1 MTLTADQILSV
12 DDMGLLQVH
21 VPEWKGDVYIRVMTV
36 GERDDYERQWIG
48 KKETGI
54 VNFRTQYLQ
63 RVLCDEHGALLF
75 TREQVDKLAAK
86 SGAAMGRLF
95 DRAMQRNNMSEKDVE
110 ELGKS

>member
-1 MTLTADQILSV
+1 MSLADDILAADQSQSLK
-12 DDMGLLQVH
+12 VH
-21 VPEWKGDVYIRVMTV
+21 VPEWKGDVYIRVMSV

-95 DRAMQRNNMSEKDVE
+95 DRAMQHNNMSEKDVE